1 MRMIPIITFLGASI
15 VLASAAQAQHA
26 GHGQHSGHERQKS
39 PYAELA
45 ARPIKALSDDQVGDL
60 KAGRGMG
67 LSLPAELNGYPGPK
81 HVLELADKIGLSAT
95 QRQTASR
102 LIDAMSAEAIAIG
115 TEVIALEARLEALF
129 ADQKADAE
137 QARAVVDRIGAAQAN
152 LRFVHLKYHLAM
164 RAAMA
169 PEQIK
174 QYAALRGYAPAKQ

>member
-1 MRMIPIITFLGASI
+1 MRLIPTTLLGSTFA
-15 VLASAAQAQHA
+15 LATAALAQHA
-26 GHGQHSGHERQKS
+26 GHGPAGHSQHKS
-39 PYAELA
+39 PYADLA
-45 ARPIKALSDDQVGDL
+45 TRPIKALSEDQVGDL

-81 HVLELADKIGLSAT
+81 HVLELADQIGLSVA
-95 QRQTASR
+95 QRQTTSR

-115 TEVIALEARLEALF
+115 TEVIALEAKLEALF
-129 ADQKADAE
+129 ADQKADAD
-137 QARAVVDRIGAAQAN
+137 QARVVVERIGAAQAN

-169 PEQIK
+169 PEQVK